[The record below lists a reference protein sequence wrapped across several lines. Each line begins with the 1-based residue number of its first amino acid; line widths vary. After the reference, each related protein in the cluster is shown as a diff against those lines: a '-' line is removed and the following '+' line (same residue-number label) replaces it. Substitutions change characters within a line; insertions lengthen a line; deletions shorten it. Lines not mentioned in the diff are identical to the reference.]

1 MSPDTTITTLVTV
14 PTAASSNSDNQSVG
28 EKNGKVIGG
37 VVGAVGGTIV
47 IAACVLLFLFLKKR
61 KDTFVNQS
69 PDFNDDLMSDDL
81 NDKAGENA
89 IGGIG
94 TGAAAA
100 GGAGAGLF
108 GFKRLFGKRRSGG
121 GLTGFSDL
129 EHGAAAGAAGGGGAG
144 DPDTSSDD
152 FVYRGV
158 TNNNNLDSVF
168 KTLATNTGQNSS
180 ARHSR
185 YNLIAAARALK
196 TDGLRTPSTTATA
209 APPYPVSPGGDSGF
223 DFHTNDIPEERG
235 HNRFDSNDMNLSD
248 FDIEEEALMPRDH
261 TAALGVH
268 DSGRNSVSRFTEEI
282 L

>member
-1 MSPDTTITTLVTV
+1 M
-14 PTAASSNSDNQSVG
+14 
-28 EKNGKVIGG
+28 
-37 VVGAVGGTIV
+37 GAVGGTIV

-69 PDFNDDLMSDDL
+69 PDFNDDMMSDL

-89 IGGIG
+89 VGGIG

-108 GFKRLFGKRRSGG
+108 GFKRLFGKRHSGG

-129 EHGAAAGAAGGGGAG
+129 EHGAAAGAAGGGGTG

-168 KTLATNTGQNSS
+168 KTLATNTGQNST

-185 YNLIAAARALK
+185 YNLVGAARALK

-248 FDIEEEALMPRDH
+248 FDIEEEALMPREH
-261 TAALGVH
+261 PAALGAH